1 MDRLPA
7 LGALAL
13 LAFGLAA
20 HACGVE
26 DGSVAPS
33 RVERVA
39 AVPAGGGSLD
49 PADWCGVHHPEGAGP
64 QLTWP
69 AVVDGATGR
78 PAPAPA
84 VSGERWLWINLW
96 ATWCGPCLREMPIIR
111 SWVDAL
117 RRDGARV
124 ELIYLSVDEDAGAL
138 GRALASG
145 RDGSPR
151 ASLRLAS
158 PDGLAGWLGRL
169 GLPEGSAIPI
179 NILVGPKGD
188 VRCVR
193 IGSIADGDF
202 PIVERV
208 LGQVRR

>member
-1 MDRLPA
+1 MDRLSA

-13 LAFGLAA
+13 LVFGLAA
-20 HACGVE
+20 PACGPE
-26 DGSVAPS
+26 DVSVVPS

-49 PADWCGVHHPEGAGP
+49 PAVWCDVHHPGGDGP
-64 QLTWP
+64 RLTWP
-69 AVVDGATGR
+69 SVVDGASGAPGR
-78 PAPAPA
+78 VPGA
-84 VSGERWLWINLW
+84 SGERWLWINLW

-111 SWVDAL
+111 SWVEAL

-124 ELIYLSVDEDAGAL
+124 ELVYLSVDEDAGAL
-138 GRALASG
+138 GRALAGG

-151 ASLRLAS
+151 SSLRLADPRS
-158 PDGLAGWLGRL
+158 LAGWLGRL
-169 GLPEGSAIPI
+169 GLPEGAAIPI
-179 NILVGPKGD
+179 NVLVGPGGD

-208 LGQVRR
+208 LGAARR